1 MYRHMYTTYNI
12 SSDLHVDCHHDNYL
26 NLFDVIASR
35 CSKKRNVPQI
45 QCIVMEMKIVPQV
58 WCNCF
63 SRREMRNIPQM
74 PFEDFSCSEKRNIPQ
89 IQN

>member
-12 SSDLHVDCHHDNYL
+12 SSDLHVDCHHGNYL

-45 QCIVMEMKIVPQV
+45 QCIVIEMK
-58 WCNCF
+58 
-63 SRREMRNIPQM
+63 NIPQV
-74 PFEDFSCSEKRNIPQ
+74 
-89 IQN
+89 